1 MPRSAKEFDVLPYEV
16 REGMFIVDADGE
28 HICHCPH
35 PSLEVMQ
42 TVATVKAQLA
52 DESANNK
59 SQALSYTLAYLS
71 SGFVGMY
78 ELLYRIVNGRT
89 NEERERAFE
98 AADAYFRLGF
108 SDGDPSAGDL
118 VEGITLDCKRTF
130 DLLAREGLAA
140 RSKPKGKKPRT

>member
-1 MPRSAKEFDVLPYEV
+1 
-16 REGMFIVDADGE
+16 
-28 HICHCPH
+28 
-35 PSLEVMQ
+35 
-42 TVATVKAQLA
+42 
-52 DESANNK
+52 
-59 SQALSYTLAYLS
+59 
-71 SGFVGMY
+71 MY